1 MDFTFLCSERPEH
14 NSRKV
19 AIIGS
24 GPSGLA
30 ATGYLACAGYK
41 VEVYDKLPRPGGLMV
56 FGIPGHR
63 IPPENIARGAEKLE
77 KDFGVVFRLR
87 TKICGSEPMHQETG
101 DDMAYTYKSLG
112 GRVEDND
119 AVLICT
125 GTWKSRRMN
134 IPGNDLPG
142 VYSGLE
148 FLFPV
153 RAAGYEISNMEVP
166 RIKGK
171 KVVVIGAGF
180 TAVDAVHAALSEG
193 AEQVRLIYRR
203 SREEA
208 PCGSM
213 EFNMLEKK
221 GTECMEHAA
230 PLEII
235 GTDRV
240 EAVKVAPCAM
250 SRPDAQGKCRLEVKE
265 SAGFEIKADIV
276 VTAIGEMGTPP
287 FAHDLGLDEVRKGE
301 VKWLQMT
308 SLESVFV
315 AGDVLIGP
323 SRIGKAVY
331 SGLKAARSL
340 DQWLTL
346 KSQGR
351 LDEFQ
356 GEVIQREDLR

>member
-1 MDFTFLCSERPEH
+1 MDFTFLCSGKPAH
-14 NSRKV
+14 NGRKV

-24 GPSGLA
+24 GPSGLS

-41 VEVYDKLPRPGGLMV
+41 VEVYDKLPKPGGLMV

-63 IPPENIARGAEKLE
+63 IPPENITRGAEKLE
-77 KDFGVVFRLR
+77 KEFGVDFKLR
-87 TKICGSEPMHQETG
+87 TKICGSEPMHEETG

-125 GTWKSRRMN
+125 GTWKSRRMEV
-134 IPGNDLPG
+134 PGHELPG

-153 RAAGYEISNMEVP
+153 RAASYEITNMVVP
-166 RIKGK
+166 KIEGK

-180 TAVDAVHAALSEG
+180 TAVDVVHAAISEG
-193 AEQVRLIYRR
+193 AAQVSLVYRR

-221 GTECMEHAA
+221 GAECMEHVA

-240 EAVKVAPCAM
+240 EGVRFAPCAM
-250 SRPDAQGKCRLEVKE
+250 SHPDEQGRCRLEVKSE
-265 SAGFEIKADIV
+265 EGFEIEADIV
-276 VTAIGEMGTPP
+276 VTAVGEMGTPP
-287 FAHDLGLDEVRKGE
+287 FAHDLGLDNVRKGD

-308 SLESVFV
+308 SLDSVFV

-323 SRIGKAVY
+323 SKIGKAVY
-331 SGLKAARSL
+331 SGLKAAKSL
-340 DQWLTL
+340 DEWLTL
-346 KSQGR
+346 KNQGR

-356 GEVIQREDLR
+356 DEIIRREDLR